1 MKDLVAIVG
10 YMGCGKSTVGR
21 LLAGRLG
28 AAFVDLDEAVARR
41 AGRSIPLIFAE
52 RGEEGFRELEHGELA
67 AALGGGEARVVACGG
82 GAVLREDNRR
92 LLGERAA
99 TVFLEE
105 DLRRLYARTRAA
117 DRPLRGASFE
127 EFRRRYELRLPLYRE
142 VADLTVEVDGR
153 GVEEVAEEIARW
165 LRG

>member
-1 MKDLVAIVG
+1 MAIVG

-28 AAFVDLDEAVARR
+28 AEFVDLDEAVARS

-52 RGEEGFRELEHGELA
+52 RGEEGFRGLEHGQLA
-67 AALGGGEARVVACGG
+67 EALRPGSAPRVIACGG

-92 LLGERAA
+92 LLRERAA

-142 VADLTVEVDGR
+142 VADLTVGVDGR
-153 GVEEVAEEIARW
+153 GAEEVAEEIARW
-165 LRG
+165 LGA

>member
-1 MKDLVAIVG
+1 MAIVG

-28 AAFVDLDEAVARR
+28 VGFVDLDEAVARR
-41 AGRSIPLIFAE
+41 AGSPVPRIFAE
-52 RGEEGFRELEHGELA
+52 QGEEAFRRLEHGELA
-67 AALGGGEARVVACGG
+67 SALGGGGARVVACGG

-92 LLGERAA
+92 LLREGAL
-99 TVFLEE
+99 TVFLRE

-127 EFRRRYELRLPLYRE
+127 EFRRRYELRQPLYRE

-153 GVEEVAEEIARW
+153 EAEEVVEEIVRW
-165 LRG
+165 LGA